1 MLKNCIYICMSDL
14 IDLAYLFFM
23 KNKII
28 NKGFGIQ
35 EIRCEAKRLIK
46 IVCLKY
52 IATSNILQ
60 KCDNNFPEFDLTR
73 YFGHT
78 GPQFYELG

>member
-1 MLKNCIYICMSDL
+1 MLKKMHLYRCMSVL

-28 NKGFGIQ
+28 NKDFGIQ

-46 IVCLKY
+46 IMCLKY
-52 IATSNILQ
+52 IATSNIL
-60 KCDNNFPEFDLTR
+60 
-73 YFGHT
+73 
-78 GPQFYELG
+78 